1 LDLDLGLLNK
11 KSNKMKLTILIIS
24 LLTISSCT
32 SIQLAVPEQFSSQA
46 TKMHVKGVNGWQIG
60 QRLSFGKYNTSK
72 VKRGCNITSTRQ
84 DRNSGITTEE
94 RILKVFNIQKEN
106 TTSNQRTKY
115 QYTLQD
121 GNLAAEVFCLEKMT
135 KEELV
140 VRSNIRWLGDT
151 YQTKNY
157 QYSFSAAILPMTRED
172 DEPWQL
178 VLYNNYDRSK
188 DTARRLLDLPYVE
201 EEGWVSNGKET
212 ITIRPIRV
220 RNVTTKKGREA
231 QMPVKMLS
239 GYELRIEDGVVAIID
254 TFDHNIWIYN
264 ELDAPTKLVI
274 ASIGSALM
282 LRKIQD
288 VNG

>member
-1 LDLDLGLLNK
+1 
-11 KSNKMKLTILIIS
+11 MKLIIIS
-24 LLTISSCT
+24 IILLLTISSCT
-32 SIQLAVPEQFSSQA
+32 SIELSVPEQFSSQA

-60 QRLSFGKYNTSK
+60 QRLNFGKYNTSK
-72 VKRGCNITSTRQ
+72 VKRGWNITSTRQ

-94 RILKVFNIQKEN
+94 RILKVFNIKKEN
-106 TTSNQRTKY
+106 TTSNQKTKY
-115 QYTLQD
+115 QYTLED
-121 GNLAAEVFCLEKMT
+121 GNLAAEIFCLEKIT

-220 RNVTTKKGREA
+220 KNVTTKKGRQA
-231 QMPVKMLS
+231 QMPVKLLS
-239 GYELRIEDGVVAIID
+239 GYELRIDDGVVAIID

-264 ELDAPTKLVI
+264 DMDAPTKLVI